1 MVGQW
6 LVQSNRSKLCA
17 FRSRC
22 ACGRSATSI
31 YHVAVF
37 VASSRDPV
45 QRWSQSDVAGNDLP
59 MALVQKAE
67 DPRAQIG
74 EYFLRVFLRCQLL
87 PWDRIPEHP
96 LLIFL
101 RRLSCLHSHPPADSV
116 RELEHGHMDRGGHGQ
131 STGGVTDSV
140 YICIHVH
147 SLGLQSLFWWSM
159 I

>member
-1 MVGQW
+1 MRPVGHAHISRGS
-6 LVQSNRSKLCA
+6 VRSSCQ
-17 FRSRC
+17 C
-22 ACGRSATSI
+22 M
-31 YHVAVF
+31 
-37 VASSRDPV
+37 

-59 MALVQKAE
+59 MALVQDTE

-101 RRLSCLHSHPPADSV
+101 RRLSCLHPHPPADSV
-116 RELEHGHMDRGGHGQ
+116 RELEHGHMDGGGHGQ

-140 YICIHVH
+140 YMCIHVH